1 MFPSRINE
9 ALALGDALAA
19 WRKVLSARHS
29 ERYLMLVKTGGHHT
43 DLVCAYYRAT
53 RNGRI

>member
-1 MFPSRINE
+1 
-9 ALALGDALAA
+9 LAA